1 MELSLPI
8 RVTVDASRAGER
20 AEEALEAHDVILA
33 ALAGLAARRRS
44 GEDLDR
50 IDDAL
55 RAMSDAT
62 DASTSTSATRGLE
75 RAIADAAGNG
85 PLASGLALLQRSAG
99 EAARGTARRRRI
111 CSIEYAQL
119 ADAIEQRDPERASRS
134 VSEIARCL
142 RTAAPPAPRAPVNQ
156 PPASPRAAPRRGDRP

>member
-1 MELSLPI
+1 MPPAPGSEL
-8 RVTVDASRAGER
+8 
-20 AEEALEAHDVILA
+20 EEALEAHDVILS

-62 DASTSTSATRGLE
+62 DATTSTSATRGLE

-99 EAARGTARRRRI
+99 EALGHGTGTADLLDQ
-111 CSIEYAQL
+111 YAQL